1 VIIRGKT
8 AELISSEPLFQRLSQ
23 EFSTFFRK
31 LLDNSAAAATSR
43 LSMKQLRPDD
53 AELVAK
59 AQAGDREAFAQLYD
73 RHAAM
78 VARWPVTMGRLP
90 LSSRLWPVRARFDY
104 RKWLASSMKC
114 RSR

>member
-8 AELISSEPLFQRLSQ
+8 SELISSEPLFQRLSQ

-78 VARWPVTMGRLP
+78 VRAVARDHGQTT
-90 LSSRLWPVRARFDY
+90 AEFAA
-104 RKWLASSMKC
+104 LASS
-114 RSR
+114 SAL